1 MRPLTG
7 RTPSMLRQRDSRW
20 KDRFK
25 GWGIPSRAD
34 GSRRYGV
41 GMGLSGHSDIG
52 GMASNTNVTM
62 TSAGGVMIQTVMTE
76 FGSGVRDV
84 YRKIVAEELCIPV
97 DRVRVSISD
106 TSAAPLDFWKHCLQK
121 HLLRRHLRQRTSQGF
136 KEKPVPT
143 GRGTAGNT
151 GTRLGL

>member
-1 MRPLTG
+1 MNQKEPWQYNASPDWKDTIHAAAEG
-7 RTPSMLRQRDSRW
+7 FRW

-106 TSAAPLDFWKHCLQK
+106 TSAAPLDFGSIAS
-121 HLLRRHLRQRTSQGF
+121 RSTYSGAS
-136 KEKPVPT
+136 PP
-143 GRGTAGNT
+143 RGQPGI
-151 GTRLGL
+151 